1 MRRVQ
6 KSIVPVCLIRMIWV
20 VMVDRIIVL
29 VGMSMA
35 EAKLKR
41 HKHIYDRLLGVLK
54 FETFNKND
62 VAKIVTEISEV
73 EFEPDALE
81 LVCTK
86 FNQFRQIVKFI
97 NKVENVAVMNNL
109 KTITLSILEGILNE
123 R

>member
-1 MRRVQ
+1 MV
-6 KSIVPVCLIRMIWV
+6 KLLDVSIT
-20 VMVDRIIVL
+20 
-29 VGMSMA
+29 
-35 EAKLKR
+35 
-41 HKHIYDRLLGVLK
+41 K

-97 NKVENVAVMNNL
+97 NKVENVATMNNL
-109 KTITLSILEGILNE
+109 ETITLPILEGILNE